1 MSIGEAGI
9 MKVYSREEALKKST
23 EYFKGNTLAAEVFVS
38 KYALRDKKLQLV
50 EATPYQMHKRIAS
63 EFARIEKKFPNP
75 LSEEEIFNLLDQF
88 KYLIPGG
95 SPMFGIGNIYQKV
108 SLSNCFVIDT
118 VDSYGG
124 ICRSD
129 ERIAQI
135 SKRRGGVGLDIS
147 AIRPKGVPT
156 RNSAFTTDGITV
168 FMERFSNTSR
178 EVAQS
183 GRRGALMQTI
193 SIHHPEVLNF
203 IRIKRDLQKVTGANI
218 SVRVTDEFM
227 DAVRKDKKYEQRW
240 PVDSD
245 SPTISNKVRARDIW
259 DELVKSN
266 YMSAEPGVLFWDNIL
281 KNSPADCY
289 AEDGFKTVSTNPSLR
304 KDTLVLTNKGVYPIE
319 ELAESKEIYKV
330 LNIRGEWHDCDIF
343 KSGKNKQLVKITFT
357 NGQIVYCTKE
367 HKWPIFNTSGNII
380 NPQTFKVKKKQTIN
394 LKRRDKIYLPYFK
407 EPIDNKECLFN
418 KEDGFILGWNQGDGW
433 ISVHTGCNNVKQ
445 YGFIFN
451 QKDVDNG
458 VSDRILTLTNN
469 LAKTDSKLHRDHGTN
484 SFSYTT
490 TDNSVRDY
498 MSKIGATY
506 KKNGVPKTIWKGN
519 KEFIKGYI
527 EGLFSADAYVKC
539 GNTIGKSHIVFVSCH
554 EKLVLDIQK
563 LLSFYG
569 IASNIR
575 KSNSKSIFPKYNSGK
590 TYTRYDLR
598 IGGLHV
604 VKFAQRFK
612 LGNEKQNELESIKS
626 KGVIYHESS
635 KRKEYSNN
643 REYLIVKGI
652 ELTNEYEDVYDI
664 TVHDDTHTFVME
676 SGITGNCGE
685 LPLPEHGACLLMAIN
700 MASYVIDPFT
710 DKAKFDQ
717 VKFKEHIEM
726 AQRLMDDL
734 VELEIEA
741 VKKIIVKIKKDPE
754 SAETKSNE
762 LTLWRQILIKQQNGR
777 RTGLGVTGLGDF
789 IAMLNVKYGSDES
802 LGLVEK
808 VYSLLRNEAYKSS
821 IMMAQS
827 RGAFPIFDFKKEVG
841 NEYLGRLPPVIRA
854 DMNKHGRRNIGCLT
868 TAPAGSGSTVAG
880 IIDLFGISS
889 GFEPVFK
896 CEYKR
901 KRKLTD
907 NDEDKPDY
915 VDEQGDKWKEYIITH
930 SGLQKF
936 KEINGKGFEDSPYN
950 GSEAS
955 QLDFFKRVEMQAV
968 ATQYVDHAI
977 SSTINLPI
985 EVDLETVSKLYIA
998 AHEQGCKGLTI
1009 YRSGTRDGVLTGIDS
1024 SRQCEDCDE
1033 ASKDL
1038 VKLIEE
1044 GLRPSKIIL
1053 AAAPKRPPVLEC
1065 DIHRSRVGGGDWI
1078 FFVGKLN
1085 GRPYEVF
1092 GGDSQKFTI
1101 PQKYRSGWICKNG
1114 KDEDDVTQYNLILGS
1129 MEDENE
1135 KLEFKGIAK
1144 HFNNYEYGAFTRLA
1158 SLTMRHGA
1166 PIRYICEQITKK
1178 GVEGDLFSFQ
1188 RAMARVL
1195 KKYISEGEKSETECP
1210 ICHSTDV
1217 IYKNGCPSCQLCGH
1231 SNCA

>member
-1 MSIGEAGI
+1 MSVGETGI
-9 MKVYSREEALKKST
+9 MKTYSREEALKKST
-23 EYFKGNTLAAEVFVS
+23 EYFKGNTLAAEVFIS
-38 KYALRDKKLQLV
+38 KYALRDKKLQLT

-63 EFARIEKKFPNP
+63 EFARIEKKYPNP

-88 KYLIPGG
+88 KYLILGG
-95 SPMFGIGNIYQKV
+95 SPMFGIGNPYQKI
-108 SLSNCFVIDT
+108 SLSNCFVIGT

-124 ICRSD
+124 ICRAD

-193 SIHHPEVLNF
+193 SVHHPEVLNF

-259 DELVKSN
+259 GELVKSN

-289 AEDGFKTVSTNPSLR
+289 AEDGFKTVSTNP
-304 KDTLVLTNKGVYPIE
+304 
-319 ELAESKEIYKV
+319 
-330 LNIRGEWHDCDIF
+330 
-343 KSGKNKQLVKITFT
+343 
-357 NGQIVYCTKE
+357 
-367 HKWPIFNTSGNII
+367 
-380 NPQTFKVKKKQTIN
+380 
-394 LKRRDKIYLPYFK
+394 
-407 EPIDNKECLFN
+407 
-418 KEDGFILGWNQGDGW
+418 
-433 ISVHTGCNNVKQ
+433 
-445 YGFIFN
+445 
-451 QKDVDNG
+451 
-458 VSDRILTLTNN
+458 
-469 LAKTDSKLHRDHGTN
+469 
-484 SFSYTT
+484 
-490 TDNSVRDY
+490 
-498 MSKIGATY
+498 
-506 KKNGVPKTIWKGN
+506 
-519 KEFIKGYI
+519 
-527 EGLFSADAYVKC
+527 
-539 GNTIGKSHIVFVSCH
+539 
-554 EKLVLDIQK
+554 
-563 LLSFYG
+563 
-569 IASNIR
+569 
-575 KSNSKSIFPKYNSGK
+575 
-590 TYTRYDLR
+590 
-598 IGGLHV
+598 
-604 VKFAQRFK
+604 
-612 LGNEKQNELESIKS
+612 
-626 KGVIYHESS
+626 
-635 KRKEYSNN
+635 
-643 REYLIVKGI
+643 
-652 ELTNEYEDVYDI
+652 
-664 TVHDDTHTFVME
+664 
-676 SGITGNCGE
+676 CGE

-700 MASYVIDPFT
+700 MAAYVIDPFT

-717 VKFKEHIEM
+717 VKFKKHVGT

-734 VELEIEA
+734 VDLEIEA
-741 VKKIIVKIKKDPE
+741 IKKIIVKIKKDPE
-754 SAETKSNE
+754 SAETKANE

-777 RTGLGVTGLGDF
+777 RTGLGITGLGDF

-880 IIDLFGISS
+880 IMDLFGTSS
-889 GFEPVFK
+889 GFEPIFK
-896 CEYKR
+896 CEHKR

-915 VDEQGDKWKEYIITH
+915 VDEMGDKWKEYVITH

-936 KEINGKGFEDSPYN
+936 KDITGKGFEDSPYN

-955 QLDFFKRVEMQAV
+955 QLDFFKRVEMQAL

-998 AHEQGCKGLTI
+998 AWEQGCKGLTI
-1009 YRSGTRDGVLTGIDS
+1009 YRSGTRDGVLTGVDS

-1033 ASKDL
+1033 ASKNL
-1038 VKLIEE
+1038 IRLIEG
-1044 GLRPSKIIL
+1044 GLRPSKIIP
-1053 AAAPKRPPVLEC
+1053 ASAPKRPEVLEC

-1085 GRPYEVF
+1085 GGPYEIF

-1101 PQKYRSGWICKNG
+1101 PQKYRNGWICKNG
-1114 KDEDDVTQYNLILGS
+1114 KDEGGVTQYNLILGS

-1195 KKYISEGEKSETECP
+1195 KKYITEGEKSETECP